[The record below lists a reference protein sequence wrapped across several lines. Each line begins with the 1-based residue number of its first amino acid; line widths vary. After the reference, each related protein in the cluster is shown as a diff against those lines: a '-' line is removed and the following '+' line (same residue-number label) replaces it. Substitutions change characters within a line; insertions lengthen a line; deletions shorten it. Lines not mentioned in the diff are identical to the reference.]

1 MADYN
6 KVLLMGK
13 LSDDV
18 ELRYI
23 NGDRAVADITL
34 LVDSTFKGKTTTAK
48 VPVTLWASNA
58 QMANDYLSKGSEVF
72 IEGTVKENNWERDGK
87 QYSKLQIT
95 ASRVEAISGKQQH
108 SAPAEPAY
116 SASSPP
122 PVQGDDIF

>member
-13 LSDDV
+13 LADDV

-34 LVDSTFKGKTTTAK
+34 IIDSTFKGKTTTSR

-72 IEGTVKENNWERDGK
+72 IEGTVKESSWEKDGK
-87 QYSKLQIT
+87 QYSKLQVT
-95 ASRVEAISGKQQH
+95 ASRVENIAGQRASQQATAQPVH
-108 SAPAEPAY
+108 AAPEN
-116 SASSPP
+116 
-122 PVQGDDIF
+122 DIF